1 MKIKFCPKCKSINV
15 KINITPSA
23 VVGIPQKWVCMD
35 CRFESNSIFPEK
47 ENMERELK

>member
-23 VVGIPQKWVCMD
+23 VVGVPQKWVCMD
-35 CRFESNSIFPEK
+35 CKFESNSIFLDK
-47 ENMERELK
+47 ETGERKE

>member
-23 VVGIPQKWVCMD
+23 VVGVPQKWVCMD
-35 CRFESNSIFPEK
+35 CKFESNSIFPE
-47 ENMERELK
+47 ENEERKDN